1 MSHSFLILLMSVI
14 KLMFCKGLVTDAC
27 ILEMVDAQMK
37 VSGQKEGWQYLM
49 SFKNIYARRD

>member
-1 MSHSFLILLMSVI
+1 MEGST
-14 KLMFCKGLVTDAC
+14 KGLVTDAC
-27 ILEMVDAQMK
+27 ILEMIDAQMK